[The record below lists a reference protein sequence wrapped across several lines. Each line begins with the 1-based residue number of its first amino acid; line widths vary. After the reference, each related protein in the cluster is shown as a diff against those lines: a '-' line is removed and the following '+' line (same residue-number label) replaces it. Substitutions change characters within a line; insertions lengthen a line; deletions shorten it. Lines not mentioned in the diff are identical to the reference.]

1 MLSFGCIVCIIEG
14 YSLVEVIQENVAK
27 MNQGKYLRMYNFV
40 VYVYMYIRTYIHRA
54 SCKYI
59 DCMACTYVC
68 IVDA

>member
-40 VYVYMYIRTYIHRA
+40 VYVYMYIHTYIGLAVSILIAWHVRTYA
-54 SCKYI
+54 
-59 DCMACTYVC
+59 
-68 IVDA
+68 